1 MPTIR
6 RLSGRKPVEGAEE
19 RRTGVF
25 LKREAGDDADE
36 NGRMWRIRGDFITPR
51 CRVVGA
57 IPPAA
62 SNRGDD
68 RGLHGGKAV
77 CTTVCTFGFHMQKRL
92 QCLRA
97 VGLRPDSRHRRM
109 RSYAPYALPLK
120 GKALK
125 KP

>member
-1 MPTIR
+1 MTAMPTIR

-51 CRVVGA
+51 RRVVGA

-62 SNRGDD
+62 SD
-68 RGLHGGKAV
+68 RGTIGGCMAEKPYV
-77 CTTVCTFGFHMQKRL
+77 
-92 QCLRA
+92 
-97 VGLRPDSRHRRM
+97 P
-109 RSYAPYALPLK
+109 PYALSVFTCRR
-120 GKALK
+120 GFNAYGR
-125 KP
+125 